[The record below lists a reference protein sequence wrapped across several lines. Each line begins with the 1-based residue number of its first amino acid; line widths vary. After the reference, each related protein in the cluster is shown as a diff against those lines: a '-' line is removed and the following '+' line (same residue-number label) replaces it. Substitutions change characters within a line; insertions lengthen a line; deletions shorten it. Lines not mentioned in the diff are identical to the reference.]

1 MKRILLL
8 GSGNVAEAFAR
19 SLGAAKP
26 AITPEEAPEAIE
38 QPLSALPAACPAAGK
53 PTPPAGT
60 APEELRLV
68 GVWARNGERGRAV
81 AALGGTVW
89 SDDFASLPAA
99 DLYIMAVSDRAVG
112 ELAASLPLPD
122 GALVAHTAGS
132 VGIEALPAR
141 LDRAVLY
148 PLQTFT
154 RGRTVDL
161 GEVPLLVECARE
173 ESYPLLESIARSLSR
188 RVVRADSAQR
198 TRLHLAAVFACNFA
212 NHLYALGVRLAAE
225 AGLDPA
231 LLRPLVGETAAK
243 ALAAADPAAVQTG
256 PAVRGDTPTLLRHEE
271 LLAGQPELLAL
282 YRSISQSIWE
292 TSRKTSR
299 CATPSSSTSTAC

>member
-19 SLGAAKP
+19 ALGAAKP
-26 AITPEEAPEAIE
+26 AITPEEAPAIA
-38 QPLSALPAACPAAGK
+38 QPLSATPATGIPAPDSA
-53 PTPPAGT
+53 PT

-68 GVWARNGERGRAV
+68 GVRARNEERGRAV
-81 AALGGTVW
+81 AALGGTEW

-99 DLYIMAVSDRAVG
+99 DLYLVAVSDRAVE
-112 ELAASLPLPD
+112 ELVASLPLPD

-148 PLQTFT
+148 PLQTFSC
-154 RGRTVDL
+154 GRKVDL
-161 GEVPLLVECARE
+161 REVPLLVECARE

-198 TRLHLAAVFACNFA
+198 ARLHLAAVFACNFV
-212 NHLYALGVRLAAE
+212 NHAYALGARLMRD

-256 PAVRGDTPTLLRHEE
+256 PAVRGDTPTLRRHEE
-271 LLAGQPELLAL
+271 LLAGDETLKDI
-282 YRSISQSIWE
+282 YRLMSQSIWE
-292 TSRKTSR
+292 TSRKI
-299 CATPSSSTSTAC
+299 

>member
-19 SLGAAKP
+19 ALGAAKP
-26 AITPEEAPEAIE
+26 DENPEAIA
-38 QPLSALPAACPAAGK
+38 QSLSAVPATCPAAG
-53 PTPPAGT
+53 TPASPAGT

-68 GVWARNGERGRAV
+68 SVRARNGERGRAV
-81 AALGGTVW
+81 AALGGTEW

-99 DLYIMAVSDRAVG
+99 DLYLVAVSDRAVE
-112 ELAASLPLPD
+112 ELVASLPLPD

-198 TRLHLAAVFACNFA
+198 ARLHLAAVFACNFV
-212 NHLYALGVRLAAE
+212 NHAYALGARLMRE

-256 PAVRGDTPTLLRHEE
+256 PAVRGDTPTLRRHEE
-271 LLAGQPELLAL
+271 LLAGDETLKDI
-282 YRSISQSIWE
+282 YRLMSQSIWE
-292 TSRKTSR
+292 TSRKT
-299 CATPSSSTSTAC
+299 